1 MEVSYFYGV
10 KHRNPIFKDIDDIF
24 DEIKNGDHRQIINT
38 CRKALDS
45 GDKDKYSL
53 LKRKLPCY
61 TISCRTT
68 ERRADI
74 IEEYSGLMQGDLD
87 NPSGDVQIL
96 RDKLFK
102 DPHVEA
108 AFVSPSG
115 RGVKLW
121 IKVVPDAT
129 KHKESFLAAEE
140 YFKQQHNVKLDPAV
154 KDMAR
159 LFFQSYDPDAQ
170 RKNNAIPIPLLPD
183 ETLFDKTPTPTVEVK
198 TTYRLEDYERAV
210 EALKQIPPEEYLVW
224 QECAMALKDGL
235 GEKGYELFVEWSKR
249 SDKCKPSELKY
260 KWNSFDKEW
269 RGERITFSTLFYH
282 AQDPCTHKTLDTPP
296 VSQRDS
302 ESVTLSADYHTPPG
316 FVGHFS
322 SFLTQ
327 HSKYKQPIIALASS
341 LCFAG
346 TLMGQKFRTEE
357 NTRTNLFLAILAP
370 TGSGKQFPR
379 DVIKQFD
386 NAHDLKMFGSEKVTS
401 RAAIERLMTWRPSC
415 LFLIDEFGMYLKQ
428 LMATTTGYQADIIQT
443 LMEVFTSCTG
453 PYYPLDRATQEED
466 RIFIDQPCLSVLGTA
481 TPETFWDGLNTS
493 KIRDGSLNR
502 FLIFQTPNKRPE
514 RHRPEI
520 IRKFPADLIDQAL
533 KFRDTPIN
541 PQPGNVQSHP
551 EPQVIHYTDEAFI
564 CFENLEDECTK
575 LIDAQTVTSSMWVR
589 VVEYAKKIALIVAV
603 GCDKDEIS
611 FEYAEYGCGLVKQLT
626 DQTIISIKENLSDN
640 LNEKLSKKVE
650 RIIREAG
657 AAGVTSSKL
666 TERTRYLNNSRHRK
680 EILSDLQDSGLV
692 VCVKSKV
699 DSTNRPLETWY
710 CTDPSQEGSDLGGTT
725 R

>member
-1 MEVSYFYGV
+1 MDISYYYGV
-10 KHRNPIFKDIDDIF
+10 THKTPIFKSIDDIF
-24 DEIKNGDHRQIINT
+24 EEIKSGEHQQIIST

-53 LKRKLPCY
+53 LKKKLPCY

-68 ERRADI
+68 ERRADTL
-74 IEEYSGLMQGDLD
+74 EEYSGLMQGDLD
-87 NPSGDVQIL
+87 NLSGDVQVL
-96 RDKLFK
+96 RDQLFK

-121 IKVVPDAT
+121 IKVVQDAT
-129 KHKESFLAAEE
+129 KHKESFLAAEK
-140 YFKQQHNVKLDPAV
+140 YFKTDHNINLDPAC

-159 LFFQSYDPDAQ
+159 LFFQSFDPDAK
-170 RKNNAIPIPLLPD
+170 RKNNATPIPLLD
-183 ETLFDKTPTPTVEVK
+183 KEETLFDKTPVEEA

-210 EALKQIPPEEYLVW
+210 EALSKIPPEEYQVW

-260 KWNSFDKEW
+260 KWNSFDKDW
-269 RGERITFSTLFYH
+269 KGERITFSTLFYH

-296 VSQRDS
+296 VGQRDS
-302 ESVTLSADYHTPPG
+302 ESVTLSADYFTPPG
-316 FVGHFS
+316 FVGHFA

-346 TLMGQKFRTEE
+346 TLMGRKYRTEE
-357 NTRTNLFLAILAP
+357 NTRTNLFLAVLAP

-401 RAAIERLMTWRPSC
+401 RAAIERLITWRPSC

-466 RIFIDQPCLSVLGTA
+466 RYFIDQPCLSVLGTA

-520 IRKFPADLIDQAL
+520 IRKFPPSLVDQAL
-533 KFRDTPIN
+533 GFRDTPTST
-541 PQPGNVQSHP
+541 QPGNVVGCPDP
-551 EPQVIHYTDEAFI
+551 EVIHYSDEAFI

-589 VVEYAKKIALIVAV
+589 VVEYAKKIALIIAV
-603 GCDKDEIS
+603 GDGKKEIE
-611 FEYAEYGCGLVKQLT
+611 FGHAEYGCGLVKQLT
-626 DQTIISIKENLSDN
+626 EQTIVSIKQNLSDN

-650 RIIREAG
+650 RIIRDAG
-657 AAGVTSSKL
+657 KSGVTTSRL

-699 DSTNRPLETWY
+699 EGINKPVETWY
-710 CTDPSQEGSDLGGTT
+710 YTSPS
-725 R
+725 

>member
-1 MEVSYFYGV
+1 MDISYYYGV
-10 KHRNPIFKDIDDIF
+10 THKTPIFKSIDDIF
-24 DEIKNGDHRQIINT
+24 EEIKSGEHRQIINT

-53 LKRKLPCY
+53 LKKKLPCY

-68 ERRADI
+68 ERRADTL
-74 IEEYSGLMQGDLD
+74 EEYSGLMQGDLD
-87 NPSGDVQIL
+87 NLSGDVQIL
-96 RDKLFK
+96 RDQLFK

-121 IKVVPDAT
+121 IKVVQDAT
-129 KHKESFLAAEE
+129 KHKESFLAAEK
-140 YFKQQHNVKLDPAV
+140 YFKTEHNINLDPAC

-159 LFFQSYDPDAQ
+159 LFFQSFAPDAK
-170 RKNNAIPIPLLPD
+170 RKNNATPIPLLD
-183 ETLFDKTPTPTVEVK
+183 KEETLFDKTPVEET

-210 EALKQIPPEEYLVW
+210 EALGKIPPEEYLVW

-260 KWNSFDKEW
+260 KWNSFDREW
-269 RGERITFSTLFYH
+269 KGERITFSTLFYH

-296 VSQRDS
+296 VGQRDS
-302 ESVTLSADYHTPPG
+302 ESVTLSADYFTPPG
-316 FVGHFS
+316 FVGHFA

-346 TLMGQKFRTEE
+346 TLMGRKYRTEE
-357 NTRTNLFLAILAP
+357 NTRTNLFLAVLAP

-401 RAAIERLMTWRPSC
+401 RAAIERLITWRPSC

-466 RIFIDQPCLSVLGTA
+466 RYFIDQPCLSVFGTA

-520 IRKFPADLIDQAL
+520 IRKFPPSLVDQAL
-533 KFRDTPIN
+533 GFRDTPTST
-541 PQPGNVQSHP
+541 QPGNVVGCPDP
-551 EPQVIHYTDEAFI
+551 EVIHYSDEAFI

-575 LIDAQTVTSSMWVR
+575 LIDAQSVTSSMWVR
-589 VVEYAKKIALIVAV
+589 VVEYAKKIALIIAV
-603 GCDKDEIS
+603 GDGKKEIE
-611 FEYAEYGCGLVKQLT
+611 FGHAEYGCGLVKQLT
-626 DQTIISIKENLSDN
+626 EQTIVSIKQNLSDN

-650 RIIREAG
+650 RIIRDAG
-657 AAGVTSSKL
+657 KSGVTTSRL

-699 DSTNRPLETWY
+699 EGINKPVETWY
-710 CTDPSQEGSDLGGTT
+710 YTSPS
-725 R
+725 

>member
-1 MEVSYFYGV
+1 MDISYYYGV
-10 KHRNPIFKDIDDIF
+10 THKTPIFKSIDDIF
-24 DEIKNGDHRQIINT
+24 EEIKSGEHQQIIST

-53 LKRKLPCY
+53 LKKKLPCY

-68 ERRADI
+68 ERRADTL
-74 IEEYSGLMQGDLD
+74 EEYSGLMQGDLD
-87 NPSGDVQIL
+87 NLSGDVQVL
-96 RDKLFK
+96 RDQLFK

-121 IKVVPDAT
+121 IKVVQDAT
-129 KHKESFLAAEE
+129 KHKESFLAAEK
-140 YFKQQHNVKLDPAV
+140 YFKVEHNINLDPAC

-159 LFFQSYDPDAQ
+159 LFFQSFDPDAK
-170 RKNNAIPIPLLPD
+170 RKNNAIPIPLLP
-183 ETLFDKTPTPTVEVK
+183 EEQPLLEVQPAEE

-210 EALKQIPPEEYLVW
+210 EALGKIPPEEYQVW

-260 KWNSFDKEW
+260 KWNSFDREW
-269 RGERITFSTLFYH
+269 KGERITFSTLFYH

-296 VSQRDS
+296 VGQRDS
-302 ESVTLSADYHTPPG
+302 ESVTLSADYFTPPG
-316 FVGHFS
+316 FVGHFA

-346 TLMGQKFRTEE
+346 TLMGRKYRTEE
-357 NTRTNLFLAILAP
+357 NTRTNLFLAVLAP

-401 RAAIERLMTWRPSC
+401 RAAIERLITWRPSC

-453 PYYPLDRATQEED
+453 PYYPLDRATQEEE
-466 RIFIDQPCLSVLGTA
+466 RFFIDQPCLSVLGTA

-520 IRKFPADLIDQAL
+520 IRKFPPSLVDKAL
-533 KFRDTPIN
+533 GFRDTPTST
-541 PQPGNVQSHP
+541 QPGNVVGSPDP
-551 EPQVIHYTDEAFI
+551 EVIHYSDEAFI

-575 LIDAQTVTSSMWVR
+575 LIDAQSVTSSMWVR

-603 GCDKDEIS
+603 GDGKKEIE
-611 FEYAEYGCGLVKQLT
+611 FGHAEYGCGLVKQLT
-626 DQTIISIKENLSDN
+626 EQTIISINQNLSDN
-640 LNEKLSKKVE
+640 QNERVSKKVE
-650 RIIREAG
+650 RLIREAG
-657 AAGVTSSKL
+657 KAGISSTVL
-666 TERTRYLNNSRHRK
+666 TQRTRYLNNARHRK
-680 EILSDLQDSGLV
+680 EILSDLQDSGIV
-692 VCVKSKV
+692 VCSKTKADNTYKPV
-699 DSTNRPLETWY
+699 ERWHY
-710 CTDPSQEGSDLGGTT
+710 VG
-725 R
+725 

>member
-1 MEVSYFYGV
+1 MEISYFYGV
-10 KHRNPIFKDIDDIF
+10 THKTPIFKDVDDIF
-24 DEIKNGDHRQIINT
+24 DEIKNGDHREIIDT

-53 LKRKLPCY
+53 LKKKLPCY

-68 ERRADI
+68 ERRAETL
-74 IEEYSGLMQGDLD
+74 EEYSGLMQGDLD
-87 NPSGDVQIL
+87 NLSGDVEIL
-96 RDKLFK
+96 RDQLFK

-121 IKVVPDAT
+121 IKVVQDAT
-129 KHKESFLAAEE
+129 KHKESFLAAEQH
-140 YFKQQHNVKLDPAV
+140 FKSKHNINLDPAC

-159 LFFQSYDPDAQ
+159 LFFQSFDPDAK
-170 RKNNAIPIPLLPD
+170 RKNNAVPIPLLDKEEP
-183 ETLFDKTPTPTVEVK
+183 LFDKTPVEEA

-210 EALKQIPPEEYLVW
+210 EALKQIPPEEYQVW

-235 GEKGYELFVEWSKR
+235 GEKGYELFVEWSKK

-260 KWNSFDKEW
+260 KWGSFDKEW
-269 RGERITFSTLFYH
+269 KGERITFSTLFYH

-296 VSQRDS
+296 VRQRDS
-302 ESVTLSADYHTPPG
+302 EAVTLSAAYHTPPG
-316 FVGHFS
+316 FVGSFA

-346 TLMGQKFRTEE
+346 TLMGQKYRTEE
-357 NTRTNLFLAILAP
+357 NTRTNLFLAVLAP

-386 NAHDLKMFGSEKVTS
+386 HTHDLKMFGSEKVTS

-466 RIFIDQPCLSVLGTA
+466 RFFIDQPCLSVLGTA
-481 TPETFWDGLNTS
+481 TPETFWEGLNTS

-520 IRKFPADLIDQAL
+520 IRKFPPTLIDKAL
-533 KFRDTPIN
+533 QFRDTPTSSS
-541 PQPGNVQSHP
+541 PGNVQGHP
-551 EPQVIHYTDEAFI
+551 DPQVIYYSDEAFI
-564 CFENLEDECTK
+564 RFENLEDECTK
-575 LIDAQTVTSSMWVR
+575 LIDAQSVTSSMWVR

-603 GCDKDEIS
+603 GDGKKEIE
-611 FEYAEYGCGLVKQLT
+611 FDHAEYGCGLVKQLT
-626 DQTIISIKENLSDN
+626 EQTIISINQNLSDN
-640 LNEKLSKKVE
+640 QNERVSKKVE
-650 RIIREAG
+650 RLIRDAG
-657 AAGVTSSKL
+657 KAGISSTIL
-666 TERTRYLNNSRHRK
+666 TQRTRYLNNARHRK

-692 VCVKSKV
+692 VCVKTKADNTYKPV
-699 DSTNRPLETWY
+699 ERWHY
-710 CTDPSQEGSDLGGTT
+710 VG
-725 R
+725 

>member
-1 MEVSYFYGV
+1 MEVSYYYGV
-10 KHRNPIFKDIDDIF
+10 THKTPIFKDINDIF
-24 DEIKNGDHRQIINT
+24 EEIKSGEHRQIINT

-53 LKRKLPCY
+53 LKKKLPCY

-68 ERRADI
+68 ERRADTL
-74 IEEYSGLMQGDLD
+74 EEYSGLMQGDLD
-87 NPSGDVQIL
+87 NLSGDVQVL
-96 RDKLFK
+96 RDQLFK

-121 IKVVPDAT
+121 IKVVQDAT
-129 KHKESFLAAEE
+129 KHKESFLAAEK
-140 YFKQQHNVKLDPAV
+140 YFKVEHNINLDPAC

-159 LFFQSYDPDAQ
+159 LFFQSYDPEAQ
-170 RKNNAIPIPLLPD
+170 RKNNAIPIPLLP
-183 ETLFDKTPTPTVEVK
+183 EEQPLLEVQPAEE

-210 EALKQIPPEEYLVW
+210 EALGKIPPEEYLVW

-260 KWNSFDKEW
+260 KWNSFDREW
-269 RGERITFSTLFYH
+269 KGERITFSTLFYH

-296 VSQRDS
+296 VGQRDS
-302 ESVTLSADYHTPPG
+302 EAVTLSAAYHTPPG
-316 FVGHFS
+316 FVGHFA

-346 TLMGQKFRTEE
+346 TLMGRKYRTEE
-357 NTRTNLFLAILAP
+357 NTRTNLFLAVLAP

-401 RAAIERLMTWRPSC
+401 RAAIERLITWRPSC

-466 RIFIDQPCLSVLGTA
+466 RYFIDQPCLSVLGTA

-520 IRKFPADLIDQAL
+520 IRKFPADLVDKAL
-533 KFRDTPIN
+533 GFRDTPTST
-541 PQPGNVQSHP
+541 QPGNVVGSPDP
-551 EPQVIHYTDEAFI
+551 EVIHYSDEAFI

-575 LIDAQTVTSSMWVR
+575 LIDAQSVTSSMWVR
-589 VVEYAKKIALIVAV
+589 VVEYAKKIALIIAV
-603 GCDKDEIS
+603 GDGKKEIE
-611 FEYAEYGCGLVKQLT
+611 FGHAEYGCGLVKQLT
-626 DQTIISIKENLSDN
+626 EQTIISINQNLSDN
-640 LNEKLSKKVE
+640 QNERVSKKVE
-650 RIIREAG
+650 RLIREAG
-657 AAGVTSSKL
+657 KAGISSTVL
-666 TERTRYLNNSRHRK
+666 TQRTRYLNNARHRK

-692 VCVKSKV
+692 VCAKTKADNTYKPVERWHYV
-699 DSTNRPLETWY
+699 
-710 CTDPSQEGSDLGGTT
+710 G
-725 R
+725 